1 MPQLTWVR
9 MALTLSLMLLAGLLG
24 HQLWQRSMYAPW
36 TRDGRVQADVV
47 HVATDV
53 AGLVDLVFVHDNQ
66 FVRHGDRLFHIDD
79 RRYRLALQ
87 RARASLAERQADLRQ
102 KRVQASRRAELA
114 GNVVSAENAS
124 DAVSAVDTALARRD
138 AAVAAVAL
146 AQFNLERT
154 TVYAPVTGYVSN
166 LKVHRGDYAQAGQAL
181 LALIDSHS
189 FAVYGYFE
197 ETKIHRIHVGDAVTL
212 HLMSGDPDLSGHVE
226 SIARGITDRDNSQGQ
241 ELLANVNPT
250 FSWVRLAQRIPVRV
264 LIDHLPETS
273 FLAAGMTCT
282 VIVHP
287 RQASSRRP

>member
-1 MPQLTWVR
+1 MPRLTWAK
-9 MALTLSLMLLAGLLG
+9 MLLTLSLMLLAAVLAR
-24 HQLWQRSMYAPW
+24 QLWLRALYAPW

-47 HVATDV
+47 HVAADV
-53 AGLVDLVFVHDNQ
+53 AGLVDGVAVQDNQ
-66 FVRHGDRLFHIDD
+66 FVARGDRLLHIDD

-87 RARASLAERQADLRQ
+87 QARASLAERSAELRQ
-102 KRVQASRRAELA
+102 KRIQAGRRAELA
-114 GNVVSAENAS
+114 GSVVSAENAS
-124 DAVSAVDTALARRD
+124 DALSAVGTAQARRD
-138 AAVAAVAL
+138 AAAAAVAL
-146 AQFNLERT
+146 AELNLART
-154 TVYAPVTGYVSN
+154 TLYAPVSGYVSN
-166 LKVHRGDYAQAGQAL
+166 LKVHDGDYAHAGQPL
-181 LALIDSHS
+181 LALIDRHS

-197 ETKIHRIHVGDAVTL
+197 ETKIERIHVGDPVTL
-212 HLMSGDPDLSGHVE
+212 HLMSGGPDLSGHVE